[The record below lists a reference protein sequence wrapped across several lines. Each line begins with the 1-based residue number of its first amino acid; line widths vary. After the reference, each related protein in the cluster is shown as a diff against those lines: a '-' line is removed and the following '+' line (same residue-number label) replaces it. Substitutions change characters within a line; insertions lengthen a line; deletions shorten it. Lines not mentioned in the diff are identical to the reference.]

1 MEQVQPVDSTETQP
15 LFLNDSP
22 FTVETLKKFHKG
34 LKTLAICFFALC
46 PLFILVFFLEQMD
59 FFYLVLGMLYA
70 FLGFAVLS
78 SYRTNTSRNPQVA
91 ENSHCLFHF
100 YEDRVRCESF
110 FGEEKQG
117 EHALTYAQLT
127 KVRKTKGFITIQF
140 GALAW
145 LVDPACF
152 SVGSEQDLI
161 DLLREKCKK
170 GVVKIKNKN

>member
-1 MEQVQPVDSTETQP
+1 MEQTQPIDSTETQP

-22 FTVETLKKFHKG
+22 FTLETLKKFHKG
-34 LKTLAICFFALC
+34 LKILAICFFALC
-46 PLFILVFFLEQMD
+46 LLFLLVFILDQTD
-59 FFYLVLGMLYA
+59 FSYLILGLLYA
-70 FLGFAVLS
+70 FLGFLVLS

-91 ENSHCLFHF
+91 ENSHCLFRF
-100 YEDRVRCESF
+100 YGDRVNCESF

-117 EHALTYAQLT
+117 EHTLTYEQLT
-127 KVRKTKGFITIQF
+127 KVRKAKGFIIIQF
-140 GALAW
+140 GTLAW

-152 SVGSEQDLI
+152 SLGSEQDLI